1 MVARYYGKLAMMQ
14 NPISYIKERML
25 VACEDSFDDVFV
37 ADEESEQGQLSRF
50 RVLYVRFFRYLRRG
64 KSSC

>member
-37 ADEESEQGQLSRF
+37 ADEESE
-50 RVLYVRFFRYLRRG
+50 
-64 KSSC
+64 